1 MDSLEVIAEA
11 AQGYAGRAET
21 QRFLASAAHAAGAD
35 SIKFQ
40 LVFADELATSGYEH
54 YATFSRSEMPDEA
67 WKELADFCREI
78 GIRLYLDVFGERSLE
93 LACAAQCDGLKLH
106 SSDTLNVALIE
117 AVAAAPIARVLLS
130 TGGSYQAEIQ
140 AAVDSLATKDL
151 VLMHGFQ
158 GYPTL
163 NDENNIDRVRWLRET
178 FPDYQAGFA
187 DHLVFDDPRRT
198 WLAAVAIGCGAT
210 VIEKHLTTSLA
221 LRETDFQ
228 AALNPDDFAQFTE
241 NMRAAAVAFGPPT
254 PSELDDFGMSE
265 NERGYRTGLKKQV
278 VARRDLRAGETIRA
292 EDISLKRTPTT
303 TDVLYDTRLVVGQ
316 RLSTDVRADEPITS
330 TALA

>member
-117 AVAAAPIARVLLS
+117 AVAAAPIARVLLDRRELPGRDPS
-130 TGGSYQAEIQ
+130 GSRQ
-140 AAVDSLATKDL
+140 
-151 VLMHGFQ
+151 
-158 GYPTL
+158 PR
-163 NDENNIDRVRWLRET
+163 DE
-178 FPDYQAGFA
+178 
-187 DHLVFDDPRRT
+187 
-198 WLAAVAIGCGAT
+198 
-210 VIEKHLTTSLA
+210 
-221 LRETDFQ
+221 
-228 AALNPDDFAQFTE
+228 
-241 NMRAAAVAFGPPT
+241 GPGP
-254 PSELDDFGMSE
+254 
-265 NERGYRTGLKKQV
+265 N
-278 VARRDLRAGETIRA
+278 A
-292 EDISLKRTPTT
+292 
-303 TDVLYDTRLVVGQ
+303 
-316 RLSTDVRADEPITS
+316 RLSGISDA
-330 TALA
+330 